1 MNYLNKRS
9 LYFLL
14 DRLHVTRAERITMLL
29 LITLVSLLAILRP
42 LLKPSHPFEA
52 AYYRKADSLFALY
65 SAAREQEQKEMLK
78 SYHGVMEYNK
88 NGDDTLYQA
97 AIDAANNSRKR
108 TSGKASSL
116 PAKRSIELNSI
127 ILNRASLTELTQLP
141 GIGPKTA
148 QAIIS
153 YREEHGSFTDIAELT
168 KVKGI
173 GPKKWEQ
180 IRPYLRLN
188 P

>member
-9 LYFLL
+9 LYFLM

-29 LITLVSLLAILRP
+29 LITLVSLLAIIRP

-65 SAAREQEQKEMLK
+65 SAAREQEQKEIFK
-78 SYHGVMEYNK
+78 SYHGVMDYNK
-88 NGDDTLYQA
+88 SGNDTLYQA
-97 AIDAANNSRKR
+97 AIDAAIHSRKR

-116 PAKRSIELNSI
+116 PAHQSIE
-127 ILNRASLTELTQLP
+127 LNRASLTELTQLP

-153 YREEHGSFTDIAELT
+153 YREEHGSFTDITELT

-180 IRPYLRLN
+180 IRPYLRLD